1 MTRHTIKLLTD
12 LEVKNAPLK
21 DAAYKIKDMPGLY
34 LQVNPTGS
42 RIWLLRYRNP
52 KTKKETMYTIG
63 TFPDVKCASARH
75 AAEEAKAL
83 VRQGIDPN
91 TKKQRDKL
99 RGNGK
104 TFQEIALEWQEN
116 QLGRWKATNAEQVRR
131 SLELDVFPFIGNSSI
146 SELEAVDVMAILRK
160 IEARGALPQAQKVRQ
175 RINAVFRFAV
185 LTGQLKGNPLPEN
198 MRGAIKAY
206 KEKHFNA
213 VTLEDLPEFLKD
225 LAAYRSEVMRR
236 AVQFTLLTFA
246 RTGSVRLAEW
256 QEIDW
261 ENAVW
266 RIPAE
271 HMKMEQPHV
280 IPLSRQALKLL
291 EDLRPFT
298 GNSRLIFYTI
308 NKNKNLSPNALLQ
321 VIRRIGWND
330 ATTIHGFRA
339 IASSTLKEQGFREK
353 VVEKQLAHQGR
364 DKVEN
369 AYDYMAQYMD
379 ERKQMMQ
386 WWADFLD
393 EQQHGYGKVI
403 IANFAKAKMQNC

>member
-261 ENAVW
+261 DNAVW

-393 EQQHGYGKVI
+393 KQKYGVSNVI
-403 IANFAKAKMQNC
+403 TGNFVQSRV